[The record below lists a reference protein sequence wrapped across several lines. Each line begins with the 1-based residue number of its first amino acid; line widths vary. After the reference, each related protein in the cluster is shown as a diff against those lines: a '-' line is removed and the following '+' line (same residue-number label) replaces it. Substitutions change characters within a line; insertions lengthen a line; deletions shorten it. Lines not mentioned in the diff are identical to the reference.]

1 MWPFRN
7 GTNTRLSDVVGLHSI
22 RPCLVTEVINW
33 SHESVVCTAVSVFR
47 TGADEDKPLLYMMVQ
62 GTQKSDFVCFVCPFI
77 LSTDY
82 LYHW

>member
-1 MWPFRN
+1 M
-7 GTNTRLSDVVGLHSI
+7 
-22 RPCLVTEVINW
+22 
-33 SHESVVCTAVSVFR
+33 AVSVFR

-82 LYHW
+82 LYRWWSAKSAYSAVEFIVIHCVEQVFMIWAEV